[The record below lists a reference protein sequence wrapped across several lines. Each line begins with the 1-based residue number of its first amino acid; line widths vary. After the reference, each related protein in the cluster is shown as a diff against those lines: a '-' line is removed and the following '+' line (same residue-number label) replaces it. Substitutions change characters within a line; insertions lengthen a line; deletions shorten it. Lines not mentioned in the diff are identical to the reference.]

1 MSQEVLKV
9 LYRLHGTGH
18 LAYLC
23 GGGVRDLLLGR
34 EIDDYDV
41 ATDAE
46 PKRLK
51 EIFGNCRLVGRRFRI
66 AHIIFRG
73 GKIIEVSTFRKQ
85 GEGDNSEEDDGN
97 SLLIKRDNTFG
108 SPVDDAFRRDFTI
121 NALYYNVADF
131 SIIDYVGGRED
142 LQARLI
148 RAIGD
153 PDIRFQEDPIRILR
167 GMRLAATLGFKVEE
181 FTWGA
186 MKRQGHHILE
196 CSVSRIREEIM
207 KMLRR
212 QASHDGFRF
221 LIHAGILEVLFPRLE
236 EVRLAHAESKAR
248 AADAILQHL
257 TVLEDL
263 RAKGYEPSDY
273 LLLATLTAAPV
284 RDLFETLPPDHDVGK
299 SLHEYLEANFKPLA
313 FPRIVRAKVHLLH
326 LALRHMLAEQRK
338 KRRRSLRRSPIFADA
353 LKLLEIHC
361 LATNQYW
368 SVLRRWQT
376 HPVDGRHHRRKKGRH
391 VSNQGRK

>member
-9 LYRLHGTGH
+9 LYRLQRTGH

-46 PKRLK
+46 PRRLK
-51 EIFGNCRLVGRRFRI
+51 EVFGNCRLVGRRFRI
-66 AHIIFRG
+66 AHIMFRG

-85 GEGDNSEEDDGN
+85 GEEESSEEDDGN
-97 SLLIKRDNTFG
+97 SLLIRRDNTFG
-108 SPVDDAFRRDFTI
+108 SPADDAFRRDFTI
-121 NALYYNVADF
+121 NALYYDVADF

-142 LQARLI
+142 LQSRLI

-167 GMRLAATLGFKVEE
+167 GIRLAATLDFKVEE
-181 FTWGA
+181 STWEA
-186 MKRQGHHILE
+186 MKRQRYRILE
-196 CSVSRIREEIM
+196 CAVSRIREEVM
-207 KMLRR
+207 KILRR
-212 QASHDGFRF
+212 DPSHSGFDLLVR
-221 LIHAGILEVLFPRLE
+221 AGILEVVFPKLE
-236 EVRLAHAESKAR
+236 EFRLANIENKTTGEGPIFQNLA
-248 AADAILQHL
+248 
-257 TVLEDL
+257 VLEDL
-263 RAKGYEPSDY
+263 RAKGVELSDPV
-273 LLLATLTAAPV
+273 LLATLTAAPV
-284 RDLFETLPPDHDVGK
+284 RKLLETLPPDHDVGK

-313 FPRIVRAKVHLLH
+313 FPRVVRSKVHLLH
-326 LALRHMLAEQRK
+326 LALRYMLAEQRR

-361 LATNQYW
+361 LATNQHW
-368 SVLRRWQT
+368 SALRRWQSP
-376 HPVDGRHHRRKKGRH
+376 PVNRQRRRRKARGR
-391 VSNQGRK
+391 VQ